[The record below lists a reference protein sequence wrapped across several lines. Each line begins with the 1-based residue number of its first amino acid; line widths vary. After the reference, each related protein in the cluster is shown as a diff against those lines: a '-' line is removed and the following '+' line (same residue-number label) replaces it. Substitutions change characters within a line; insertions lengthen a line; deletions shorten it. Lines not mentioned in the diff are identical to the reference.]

1 MDLIVQGIGGAIA
14 KLAALDPDVIDAAVA
29 SLVVSGAATALAVIT
44 GVPLGALIGLTRFR
58 GRRLLLSLVNTG
70 MGLPPVVVGLFV
82 VVFLWRSGAL
92 GELNWY
98 CTRQGMVIAQYLLA
112 APSVVGLTAIAL
124 QSVDPLLRTQLLSLG
139 ASRWQAAWLLV
150 RESRLLVL
158 GAVIAGFGAVI
169 SEVGASQM
177 VGCNV
182 KGDTRILTTAITLE
196 TSKGEFGSAFALAF
210 ILLALIFGLT
220 AITTY
225 AQQGRHARGA

>member
-1 MDLIVQGIGGAIA
+1 MDLILQGLGGALA
-14 KLAALDPDVIDAAVA
+14 KLAALEPDVIDAAVA
-29 SLVVSGAATALAVIT
+29 SLVVSGAATFLAVLT
-44 GVPLGALIGLTRFR
+44 GIPLGALIGLTRFP

-112 APSVVGLTAIAL
+112 APSVIGLTAIAL
-124 QSVDPLLRTQLLSLG
+124 QSIDPLLRTQLLSLG
-139 ASRWQAAWLLV
+139 ASRWQAAWLLI

-182 KGDTRILTTAITLE
+182 KGDTRILTTSIVLE

-210 ILLALIFGLT
+210 LLLALIFGLT

-225 AQQGRHARGA
+225 AQQRERPA

>member
-1 MDLIVQGIGGAIA
+1 MDLILQGVAGAIA
-14 KLAALDPDVIDAAVA
+14 KLTALDRDVVDAAFA
-29 SLVVSGAATALAVIT
+29 SLVVSGAATAIAVVT

-82 VVFLWRSGAL
+82 VVFLWRSGGL
-92 GELNWY
+92 GDLNWY

-225 AQQGRHARGA
+225 AQQRPRPA

>member
-1 MDLIVQGIGGAIA
+1 MDLILQGIGGAVA
-14 KLAALDPDVIDAAVA
+14 KLVALDPDVIDAAVA
-29 SLVVSGAATALAVIT
+29 SIVVSGAATLLAVIT

-58 GRRLLLSLVNTG
+58 GRRLLLSVVNTG

-82 VVFLWRSGAL
+82 VVLLWRSGAL
-92 GELNWY
+92 GDLNWY

-112 APSVVGLTAIAL
+112 APSVIGLTAIAL
-124 QSVDPLLRTQLLSLG
+124 QSIDPLLRMQLVSLG
-139 ASRWQAAWLLV
+139 ASRPQAAWLLI

-196 TSKGEFGSAFALAF
+196 TGKGEFGTAFALAF
-210 ILLALIFGLT
+210 LLLALIFGLT

-225 AQQGRHARGA
+225 AQQRERPA

>member
-1 MDLIVQGIGGAIA
+1 MDLILQGLGGALV
-14 KLAALDPDVIDAAVA
+14 KLGTLDPDVIDAAMA
-29 SLVVSGAATALAVIT
+29 SLVVSGAATFLAVLS
-44 GVPLGALIGLTRFR
+44 GVPLGALIGLTRFP

-139 ASRWQAAWLLV
+139 ASRRQAAWLLI

-182 KGDTRILTTAITLE
+182 KGDTRILTTSIVLE

-210 ILLALIFGLT
+210 LLLALIFGLT

-225 AQQGRHARGA
+225 AQQRERPA

>member
-1 MDLIVQGIGGAIA
+1 MDLILQGIGGAIA
-14 KLAALDPDVIDAAVA
+14 KLAALDPDVLDAAIA
-29 SLVVSGAATALAVIT
+29 SIVVSGTATALAVAT
-44 GVPLGALIGLTRFR
+44 GVPLGAL
-58 GRRLLLSLVNTG
+58 
-70 MGLPPVVVGLFV
+70 
-82 VVFLWRSGAL
+82 
-92 GELNWY
+92 
-98 CTRQGMVIAQYLLA
+98 
-112 APSVVGLTAIAL
+112 VGLTAIAL
-124 QSVDPLLRTQLLSLG
+124 QSVDPLLRMQLLSLG
-139 ASRWQAAWLLV
+139 ANRWQAAWLLI

-225 AQQGRHARGA
+225 AQQRQRPA

>member
-1 MDLIVQGIGGAIA
+1 MDLILQGLGGAVA

-29 SLVVSGAATALAVIT
+29 SLVVSGAATLLAVIT
-44 GVPLGALIGLTRFR
+44 GIPLGALIGLTRFR
-58 GRRLLLSLVNTG
+58 GRRLLLSIVNTG

-82 VVFLWRSGAL
+82 VVLLWRSGAL
-92 GELNWY
+92 GDLNWY
-98 CTRQGMVIAQYLLA
+98 CTRQGIVIAQYLLA
-112 APSVVGLTAIAL
+112 APSVIGLTAIAL
-124 QSVDPLLRTQLLSLG
+124 QSMDPLLRMQLLSLG
-139 ASRWQAAWLLV
+139 ASRGQAAWLLI

-182 KGDTRILTTAITLE
+182 KGDTRILTTSIVLE
-196 TSKGEFGSAFALAF
+196 TGKGEFGSAFALAF
-210 ILLALIFGLT
+210 LLLALIFGLT

-225 AQQGRHARGA
+225 AQQRERVA

>member
-1 MDLIVQGIGGAIA
+1 MDLVLQGLGGAVA
-14 KLAALDPDVIDAAVA
+14 KLAALDPDVIEAAVA
-29 SLVVSGAATALAVIT
+29 SLVVSGSATAIAVVT
-44 GVPLGALIGLTRFR
+44 GVPVGALLGLTQFR
-58 GRRLLLSLVNTG
+58 GRRLLLSVVNTG

-92 GELNWY
+92 GDLDWY

-112 APSVVGLTAIAL
+112 VPSVVGLTAIAL
-124 QSVDPLLRTQLLSLG
+124 QSADPLLRPQLLSLG
-139 ASRWQAAWLLV
+139 ATRWQAAWLLI
-150 RESRLLVL
+150 RESRILVF

-196 TSKGEFGSAFALAF
+196 TSKGEFGTAFALAF
-210 ILLALIFGLT
+210 ILLAIIFVIT
-220 AITTY
+220 AFFTY
-225 AQQGRHARGA
+225 SQQRRQRAW

>member
-1 MDLIVQGIGGAIA
+1 VDLILQGIAGAIA
-14 KLAALDPDVIDAAVA
+14 KLAALDADVMNAAAA
-29 SLVVSGAATALAVIT
+29 SLVVSGAATTLAVVT

-58 GRRLLLSLVNTG
+58 GRRLLLSFVNTG

-92 GELNWY
+92 GDLNWY
-98 CTRQGMVIAQYLLA
+98 CTRQGMVIAQYFLA

-124 QSVDPLLRTQLLSLG
+124 QSMDPLLRTQLLSLG

-220 AITTY
+220 AVTTY
-225 AQQGRHARGA
+225 AQQRRAPV

>member
-1 MDLIVQGIGGAIA
+1 MDLILEGIGGAFA
-14 KLAALDPDVIDAAVA
+14 KLAALDPDVLDAAVA
-29 SLVVSGAATALAVIT
+29 SLVVSGAATALAVVT
-44 GVPLGALIGLTRFR
+44 GVPLGALIGLTRFP
-58 GRRLLLSLVNTG
+58 GRRLLLSVVNTG

-92 GELNWY
+92 GDLNWY

-124 QSVDPLLRTQLLSLG
+124 QSLDPLLRTQLLSLG

-169 SEVGASQM
+169 GEVGASQM

-182 KGDTRILTTAITLE
+182 KGDTRILTTAIALE

-225 AQQGRHARGA
+225 AQQRQRPA